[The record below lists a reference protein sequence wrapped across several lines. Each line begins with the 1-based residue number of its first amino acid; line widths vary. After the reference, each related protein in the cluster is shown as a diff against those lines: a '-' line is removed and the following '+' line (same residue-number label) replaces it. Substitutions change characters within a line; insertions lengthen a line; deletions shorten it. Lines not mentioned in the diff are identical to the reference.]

1 MLEFGRGVPV
11 KPQRVRKR
19 PAIRNHQHVEQR
31 VIVGEAGELAHQ
43 PGHQVDA
50 DRRHL
55 ALAGAGE
62 ERAPALGRAV
72 ENGDAQMREVRPER
86 DF

>member
-1 MLEFGRGVPV
+1 VIGL
-11 KPQRVRKR
+11 KP
-19 PAIRNHQHVEQR
+19 
-31 VIVGEAGELAHQ
+31 GELADQ

-62 ERAPALGRAV
+62 ERSPALRRAV
-72 ENGDAQMREVRPER
+72 ENSDAQMREMRPER
-86 DF
+86 DL